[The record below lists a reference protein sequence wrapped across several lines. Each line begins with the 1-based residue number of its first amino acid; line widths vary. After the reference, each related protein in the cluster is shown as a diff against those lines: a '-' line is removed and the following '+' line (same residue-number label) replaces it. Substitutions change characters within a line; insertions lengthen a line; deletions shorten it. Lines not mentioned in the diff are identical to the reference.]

1 MSQIKDVR
9 TSKEIKYGFGQNG
22 NAIVTGTYSSFAGY
36 NVIAITFL
44 EATTFTSL
52 TPVSSEF
59 ISNPTATFPAGLT
72 LYGNY
77 TAMEIATGSAIVYL
91 G

>member
-9 TSKEIKYGFGQNG
+9 KSDELKYGFGQNG
-22 NAIVTGTYSSFAGY
+22 NAIVTGAYTTPAGY
-36 NVIAITFL
+36 NVIAISFI

-52 TPVSSEF
+52 TPLTSEF
-59 ISNPTATFPAGLT
+59 IENPTATFPAGLT
-72 LYGNY
+72 IYGNFS
-77 TAMEIATGSAIVYL
+77 AMEIATGSAIVYL

>member
-1 MSQIKDVR
+1 MSQIKDVKK
-9 TSKEIKYGFGQNG
+9 SDELKYGFGQNG
-22 NAIVTGTYSSFAGY
+22 NAIVTATYTAPTGY
-36 NVIAITFL
+36 NVIAISFL

-52 TPVSSEF
+52 TPLSSEF
-59 ISNPTATFPAGLT
+59 ITDPSQTFPAGLT
-72 LYGNY
+72 IYGNF

>member
-1 MSQIKDVR
+1 MAIKDIENSV
-9 TSKEIKYGFGQNG
+9 ELNYGFGQNG
-22 NAIVTGTYSSFAGY
+22 NAIVTGAYTSPATS

-52 TPVSSEF
+52 TPVTTEF
-59 ISNPTATFPAGLT
+59 ITDPSQTFPAGLT
-72 LYGNY
+72 IYGNF
-77 TAMEIATGSAIVYL
+77 TAMVIATGSAIVYL